1 MLIVSKNPHNTK
13 QVHALWYIRVSD
25 AIPVLKHKGILSIF
39 EYSGPLHPP
48 LRPFIQYW
56 GTLMRDKF
64 PVLNTLPKL
73 DIFPIKSRKMAIFS
87 TKMVI
92 FRRNGQKLTENL
104 KKVQIF

>member
-1 MLIVSKNPHNTK
+1 M
-13 QVHALWYIRVSD
+13 
-25 AIPVLKHKGILSIF
+25 SIF

-73 DIFPIKSRKMAIFS
+73 DIFPIKSLTLAIFS
-87 TKMVI
+87 TKIVSVG
-92 FRRNGQKLTENL
+92 RNGQKCQNFKISKNILVKTLLFLLNSQFVMIKYPYRFRNVSTGSE
-104 KKVQIF
+104 KYPY